1 MRLPPQI
8 PTTLFKRSKFWEKV
22 EGGGGRGE
30 SSLLSGFQNGSPVA
44 NLYSLERGGGRGTT
58 SKVFH
63 TWTEVYDHDRGY
75 GPSSAL
81 REWKE
86 HEGEGVGEWK
96 VRQAYPPASQ

>member
-44 NLYSLERGGGRGTT
+44 NLYSLERGGER
-58 SKVFH
+58 H
-63 TWTEVYDHDRGY
+63 YE
-75 GPSSAL
+75 
-81 REWKE
+81 
-86 HEGEGVGEWK
+86 
-96 VRQAYPPASQ
+96 